1 MADGSLARR
10 YARALIELAD
20 DQPGRDRMVND
31 LDAISKVF
39 DLEGGELRG
48 ALNNPGITVGER
60 RAVLDAILGRV
71 EAHTYVK
78 NFLRLLLDKNRFDVL
93 PDIVREAMAMADLSA
108 GRVRA
113 VVTTAR
119 KLDQETMRSIQQALS
134 RASGKHVIARFR
146 TNRHLIG
153 GMTAK
158 VGDTVY
164 DASVRSRLMGIHQAL
179 TSSSNPIPGAAEA

>member
-1 MADGSLARR
+1 MSNGSLARR
-10 YARALIELAD
+10 YGRALIGLAE
-20 DQPGRDRMVND
+20 DQRGRDSMVND
-31 LDAISKVF
+31 LDSVSKVL
-39 DLEGGELRG
+39 DLGDGELRA
-48 ALNNPGITVGER
+48 ALVNPGITVGER
-60 RAVLDAILGRV
+60 RGVLDAVLSRI

-78 NFLRLLLDKNRFDVL
+78 NFLRLLIDKNRFDVL
-93 PDIVREAMAMADLSA
+93 PDIVREAMGMADEQA

-119 KLDQETMRSIQQALS
+119 KLDQPTMRSIQQALS

-146 TNRHLIG
+146 TNPRLIG

-164 DASVRSRLMGIHQAL
+164 DATVRSRLMDIHQAI
-179 TSSSNPIPGAAEA
+179 TSSTTGGTAEA

>member
-10 YARALIELAD
+10 YARALIGLGEDKQA
-20 DQPGRDRMVND
+20 GDRLVGD
-31 LDAISKVF
+31 LDTMSKVL
-39 DLEGGELRG
+39 DTGDGSLRA
-48 ALNNPGITVGER
+48 ALTNPGIPVDQR
-60 RAVLDAILGRV
+60 RGVLDAVLERV
-71 EAHTYVK
+71 DVHAYVK

-146 TNRHLIG
+146 INRHLIG

-164 DASVRSRLMGIHQAL
+164 DASVRTRLMDIHQAL
-179 TSSSNPIPGAAEA
+179 TSSTEGGAAEA